1 MNGGPSGFSE
11 YNTNFFFSRS
21 LFGFPLILHYK
32 QYPFLYSSLIFKTF
46 MGFLFWVVADNAPV
60 TRAFIIA
67 SALFTVFFGIQGRS
81 AKLGLSYLVLFFFLY
96 LLFVI

>member
-1 MNGGPSGFSE
+1 
-11 YNTNFFFSRS
+11 
-21 LFGFPLILHYK
+21 
-32 QYPFLYSSLIFKTF
+32 

-81 AKLGLSYLVLFFFLY
+81 AKLGLSYLVLFFFISFVCDLIFSVHVIFDQFIAFSDVIVSGFILFY
-96 LLFVI
+96 LFFLLFFW

>member
-1 MNGGPSGFSE
+1 
-11 YNTNFFFSRS
+11 
-21 LFGFPLILHYK
+21 
-32 QYPFLYSSLIFKTF
+32 

-81 AKLGLSYLVLFFFLY
+81 AKLGLSYLVLFFFFYISFVCDLIFSVHIIFDQFIAFSDVIVSGFT
-96 LLFVI
+96 LFFFSFVFLVVV

>member
-1 MNGGPSGFSE
+1 
-11 YNTNFFFSRS
+11 
-21 LFGFPLILHYK
+21 
-32 QYPFLYSSLIFKTF
+32 

-81 AKLGLSYLVLFFFLY
+81 AKLGLSYLVLFFFFLY
-96 LLFVI
+96 ISFVCDLIFSVHVIFDQFIAFSDVIVSGFILFIYFFFCFSGSSLNWGL